1 MLWFWKNHIQLCM
14 AAAAKLDIMYVTS
27 RIQDLSWKSK
37 WRCLWIVSSQHL
49 SFSTFV
55 WLYVTVLAPFCK
67 NPLTKSIL
75 FISFIWFHFNW
86 MYESFACLEFVIN
99 IFKCEY
105 TCAAKIH
112 VSLDECYH
120 DDDSTE
126 LCSFSKVLI
135 DFIAWNLKTARLLHL
150 QHF

>member
-1 MLWFWKNHIQLCM
+1 
-14 AAAAKLDIMYVTS
+14 
-27 RIQDLSWKSK
+27 
-37 WRCLWIVSSQHL
+37 
-49 SFSTFV
+49 
-55 WLYVTVLAPFCK
+55 
-67 NPLTKSIL
+67 
-75 FISFIWFHFNW
+75 

-99 IFKCEY
+99 VFKCEN

-135 DFIAWNLKTARLLHL
+135 DFIAWNLKKL
-150 QHF
+150 QGCCIYNTFNSVGI